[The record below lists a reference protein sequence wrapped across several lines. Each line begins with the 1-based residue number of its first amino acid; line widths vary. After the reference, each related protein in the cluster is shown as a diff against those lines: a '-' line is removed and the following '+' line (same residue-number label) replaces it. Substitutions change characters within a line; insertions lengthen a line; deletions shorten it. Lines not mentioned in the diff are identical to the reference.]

1 MEPKYLI
8 PESLMKAIHDYLLSQ
23 PMRNVEG
30 LVSAL
35 RNAEREK
42 TDDVSAA
49 V

>member
-42 TDDVSAA
+42 TDDLPAA